1 MRSTPWGWL
10 AGWRESLVAAR
21 ERRLVY
27 VAGDVA
33 ECQVRFD
40 EIAAVLDGTGQLWV
54 GAAAAADRDVIDPTD
69 ASRRLGEEF
78 DLVFYD
84 LRAGMDPDA
93 IGALAGTL
101 RAGGLLVLA
110 GPPLDEW
117 SGFCDPVQARV
128 TVWPVAA
135 AEVTRRYLVRF
146 ARMLATDPTV
156 VVIGTASKPA
166 PTHPEAASA
175 AQVDPPYRSRDQ
187 ADAVAAIE
195 HVVHGQRRRPV
206 VLQADRGRGK
216 SAALGLAAGRL
227 LAGGLRRVVVTSAVR
242 AAAGAVFEH
251 AASVWTAARQVTNDR
266 LADAR
271 GALEFLPVDRLLA
284 DDRPVDLVLVDEA
297 ATLPTPL
304 LARLLERFGRIAFA
318 TTVHG
323 YEGSGRGFALRFQ
336 TWLDTHT
343 RGWRRVTLNEPI
355 RYAATD
361 PLERWTFRALLL
373 NASAAPDESFAGV
386 DVAQARIERLDR
398 DRLAGDEAQLA
409 EVFGLLVS
417 AHYRTRPLDL
427 RHLLDGP
434 NLEVWIARLN
444 GSVAAVALV
453 AREGGFDAQLAERIG
468 AGLTRPHGHLL
479 PETLASH
486 MGLVTAAGLSAIR
499 VLRIAV
505 HPAVQRQGL
514 GSQMLDQLVA
524 QGAARGFAYAGGSFG
539 ADPGLVHFWRRAG
552 FEPVRISA
560 RANAASG
567 AHSVLMLCG
576 MSVDGAGVVHRA
588 RRAFARDWPVA
599 FGDGLNGLDPDL
611 ALELCR
617 GADPGIGLDAD
628 ERSAL
633 AAFAHGRR
641 IVEAV
646 AGPLWRF
653 AASELAAASLSS
665 TAARLLLVRVIQR
678 GDWTA
683 CARRLGLSGRAEL
696 VERLRAAVRERV
708 AAPGDTTGAG
718 A

>member
-1 MRSTPWGWL
+1 MNPKMQTGGSARELLPSLTAGLLNGMLVLIFQSAYAALIFAGPLAAFLPQGTGILLFGAIVMSTVV
-10 AGWRESLVAAR
+10 SLLSGFSTTVTAPQDAPTAIMAVVAA
-21 ERRLVY
+21 
-27 VAGDVA
+27 A
-33 ECQVRFD
+33 
-40 EIAAVLDGTGQLWV
+40 IATQM
-54 GAAAAADRDVIDPTD
+54 
-69 ASRRLGEEF
+69 
-78 DLVFYD
+78 
-84 LRAGMDPDA
+84 GMDNPQSTFWTIV
-93 IGALAGTL
+93 IGMGLTALASGLFLWLLGQYKLGNLIRFIPYPVVGGFLAGTGWVL
-101 RAGGLLVLA
+101 VKGAVAIMAGITLNLETAHRIFEGSLLLHWLPGVLYGIVLLIVQKRFRHFLVMPSMILGAIILFYGVLFLSQLPIAEARALGWLPPSFPGDVSWSPPSPEVWGTVDWAVLTQQA
-110 GPPLDEW
+110 GN
-117 SGFCDPVQARV
+117 
-128 TVWPVAA
+128 
-135 AEVTRRYLVRF
+135 
-146 ARMLATDPTV
+146 LATIMIIS
-156 VVIGTASKPA
+156 VIS
-166 PTHPEAASA
+166 
-175 AQVDPPYRSRDQ
+175 
-187 ADAVAAIE
+187 
-195 HVVHGQRRRPV
+195 
-206 VLQADRGRGK
+206 
-216 SAALGLAAGRL
+216 
-227 LAGGLRRVVVTSAVR
+227 
-242 AAAGAVFEH
+242 
-251 AASVWTAARQVTNDR
+251 
-266 LADAR
+266 
-271 GALEFLPVDRLLA
+271 
-284 DDRPVDLVLVDEA
+284 
-297 ATLPTPL
+297 
-304 LARLLERFGRIAFA
+304 
-318 TTVHG
+318 
-323 YEGSGRGFALRFQ
+323 
-336 TWLDTHT
+336 
-343 RGWRRVTLNEPI
+343 
-355 RYAATD
+355 
-361 PLERWTFRALLL
+361 LLL